1 MRGVF
6 GQISQL
12 GYVVRDSRASM
23 GDWLRREVGPWF
35 YIERVDMDYFR
46 HCTADSD
53 AHISIALA
61 CSGELQIELIQPRD
75 GRPSP
80 YREFLEAGS
89 SGPHHVAHWTTH
101 YQALCDRM
109 VALDYRHASEGRIG
123 GEHGRFAYFETEQ
136 DPGTM
141 IEISDVSGPKAVLF
155 ERLHDRTAEPHSM
168 PTAGAL

>member
-6 GQISQL
+6 GQISQV

-23 GDWLRREVGPWF
+23 DDWLRREVGPWF

-46 HCTADSD
+46 DCAADSD
-53 AHISIALA
+53 AHISIARA

-80 YREFLEAGS
+80 YREFFEAES
-89 SGPHHVAHWTTH
+89 SGPHHVAHW
-101 YQALCDRM
+101 
-109 VALDYRHASEGRIG
+109 
-123 GEHGRFAYFETEQ
+123 
-136 DPGTM
+136 
-141 IEISDVSGPKAVLF
+141 
-155 ERLHDRTAEPHSM
+155 SM